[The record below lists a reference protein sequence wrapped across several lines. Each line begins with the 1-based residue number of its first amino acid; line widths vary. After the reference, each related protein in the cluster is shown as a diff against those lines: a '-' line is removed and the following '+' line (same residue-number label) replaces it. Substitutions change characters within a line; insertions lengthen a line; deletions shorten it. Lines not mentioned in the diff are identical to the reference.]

1 MRVVIL
7 SVLSALYLYGAN
19 DPQAILNDVAKLR
32 QKYEECRQEQNA
44 LSTTDATAK
53 IKGYQK
59 RISNLENEIKQRNSE
74 LQSLKKRTTELER
87 ELSQKRGVIQSLE
100 KTLTSKDQKY
110 RDFAAQ
116 NERLTKETNTI
127 KVSKV
132 ERENLKRA
140 LVKAKTDF
148 DTLERSMGK
157 TDKEAAALRVSLTD
171 AKAEIERLRTRPMQ
185 GQPPI
190 KGVEP
195 SAKMSD
201 QSAKVKA
208 LQNELSKANAMIVQM
223 QKAPSTVVVQEK
235 IVTKVVEPTE
245 KIVALQRELSAA
257 QATIANLK
265 KGTKTIIQERVVE
278 KVVYKE
284 RPALKEKIVEKVV
297 YKDRPVVQEKIVEKV
312 VYKDRP
318 IPPAKVA
325 LKSADATERLNKALQ
340 QKLTP
345 PKTTKTT
352 ASKELK
358 APATV
363 ASTPVKQGKSSAYR
377 MASNAPIY
385 NAPGGSVVDTWEER
399 RSFTAGNPSGGWVHI
414 TGYFVNR
421 VWQRT
426 AEGENLYVRESDVI
440 RR

>member
-1 MRVVIL
+1 
-7 SVLSALYLYGAN
+7 LYLYGAN
-19 DPQAILNDVAKLR
+19 DPQAILNDVANLR

-44 LSTTDATAK
+44 LSATDATAK

-110 RDFAAQ
+110 REFAAQ
-116 NERLTKETNTI
+116 NERLVKETNTI

-140 LVKAKTDF
+140 LVKAKTDLE
-148 DTLERSMGK
+148 TLERSMGK

-171 AKAEIERLRTRPMQ
+171 AKAEIEKLRTRPMQ
-185 GQPPI
+185 GQTQV

-223 QKAPSTVVVQEK
+223 QKASSTVVVQEK

-297 YKDRPVVQEKIVEKV
+297 YKDRPVVQEKIVEKI
-312 VYKDRP
+312 VYKERP

-345 PKTTKTT
+345 PKTTKIA

-358 APATV
+358 APAT

>member
-1 MRVVIL
+1 MRAVLL

-44 LSTTDATAK
+44 LSTTDAAAK

-59 RISNLENEIKQRNSE
+59 RISTLENEIKQRDSE
-74 LQSLKKRTTELER
+74 LQSLKKRTTEQER

-110 RDFAAQ
+110 REFAAQ
-116 NERLTKETNTI
+116 NERLAKETNTI

-140 LVKAKTDF
+140 LVKAKTDL

-171 AKAEIERLRTRPMQ
+171 AKAEIEKLRTRPMQ
-185 GQPPI
+185 GQTQV
-190 KGVEP
+190 KGVEQTP
-195 SAKMSD
+195 KISD

-223 QKAPSTVVVQEK
+223 QKAPSAVVVQEK

-265 KGTKTIIQERVVE
+265 KGTKTITQER
-278 KVVYKE
+278 
-284 RPALKEKIVEKVV
+284 IVEKVV

-345 PKTTKTT
+345 PKTTKAT
-352 ASKELK
+352 ATKELK
-358 APATV
+358 APVTV

-385 NAPGGSVVDTWEER
+385 NAPGGSVVDTWESR

-426 AEGENLYVRESDVI
+426 ADGENLYVRESDVI

>member
-1 MRVVIL
+1 MRTGLVSL
-7 SVLSALYLYGAN
+7 LSATLLYGAN
-19 DPQAILNDVAKLR
+19 EPQAILNDVAKLR
-32 QKYEECRQEQNA
+32 QKYEECRQEQSA
-44 LSTTDATAK
+44 LSGVDATAK

-59 RISNLENEIKQRNSE
+59 RISNLENEIKQRESE
-74 LQSLKKRTTELER
+74 LLSLKKRNTETER
-87 ELSQKRGVIQSLE
+87 ELSQKKGVIESLE

-110 RDFAAQ
+110 REFAVQ

-127 KVSKV
+127 KVSKI

-140 LVKAKTDF
+140 LVKAKTD
-148 DTLERSMGK
+148 LELLEKSMGK
-157 TDKEAAALRVSLTD
+157 TDKETATLRTSLAD
-171 AKAEIERLRTRPMQ
+171 AKAEIEKLRARPTQ
-185 GQPPI
+185 VTTAV

-195 SAKMSD
+195 TAAVSD

-208 LQNELSKANAMIVQM
+208 LQTELEKANGLIVQL
-223 QKAPSTVVVQEK
+223 QKAPPQISVQEK

-265 KGTKTIIQERVVE
+265 NSSEVKTVAKEKVIE
-278 KVVYKE
+278 KVVYKD
-284 RPALKEKIVEKVV
+284 RPVVQEKIVEKVV

-312 VYKDRP
+312 VYKERP
-318 IPPAKVA
+318 IPSEKVA
-325 LKSADATERLNKALQ
+325 VKSIDATEKLNQALL

-345 PKTTKTT
+345 PTKT
-352 ASKELK
+352 ALQKELK

-363 ASTPVKQGKSSAYR
+363 ASAPVKQGKSSAYR
-377 MASNAPIY
+377 MAANAPIY
-385 NAPGGSVVDTWEER
+385 NAPGGAVVDTWEER

-426 AEGENLYVRESDVI
+426 VDGENLYVRESDVI